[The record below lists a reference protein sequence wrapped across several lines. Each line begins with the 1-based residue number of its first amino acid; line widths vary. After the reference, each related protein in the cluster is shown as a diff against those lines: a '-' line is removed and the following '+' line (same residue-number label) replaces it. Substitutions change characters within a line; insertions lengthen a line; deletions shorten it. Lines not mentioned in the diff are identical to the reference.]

1 MMISEWIYGYEFH
14 IEKAMFSDWNPELT
28 SCLVDCHVYPCSFQM
43 ATIQPPSCLVQWF
56 TSYLNGDFQWHTFK
70 LTEAKSS
77 SDTHRW
83 IPEWTFQTNDG
94 NNKSHGLI
102 GIYSNSLASTIASY
116 PTKVYPLLKGHYAK
130 AEPIRLCHFWPY
142 FRRSTPPQLTYLT
155 YTLPN
160 VGGWKIMFNSK

>member
-1 MMISEWIYGYEFH
+1 MISEWIYGYEFH

-56 TSYLNGDFQWHTFK
+56 TSYLMVIFNGIPLNWQRLRALLILTDEYQNGHSKPIMATTNPWIDRYIFQLFSINHCI
-70 LTEAKSS
+70 L
-77 SDTHRW
+77 
-83 IPEWTFQTNDG
+83 PNQ
-94 NNKSHGLI
+94 GLPP
-102 GIYSNSLASTIASY
+102 SQR
-116 PTKVYPLLKGHYAK
+116 PLCK

-160 VGGWKIMFNSK
+160 VGVWKIMFNSK